1 MVLPSNS
8 VFQPYPPVRGKRMQ
22 ANRCPSVA
30 VLTDLCEGK
39 LEMVQLAE
47 VESHLEGCESCSL
60 RLDELLRGKNLE
72 PLRKAEALDSDLLLG
87 GMLRLGSMGP
97 SPLLRAPC
105 VEGDLGRLGRYRIL
119 RKVGEGAS
127 SVVYQGVDKLLL
139 RPVLLKV
146 FRPGYCSGEDGKRE
160 LLEEARLV
168 ARFSNDLV
176 AGLLDLGKDG
186 NTSFLVFPHS
196 NGVSLDTL
204 LSSHAEED
212 KSQVQ
217 PWMCLEES
225 LRLGLDLARALGEVH
240 RQGLLHRDIK
250 PANVVIHMDGEGR
263 RHARLIDLGL
273 ACSRSARVGTPAYR
287 APELDSGGVHSI
299 ATDLFALGRLLEDL
313 GRLSQKIWPASLRA
327 TCAALQDENPVFR
340 PALPE
345 VQQVLERA
353 LKKVKQKSLPPVAWA
368 GLCAFA
374 GFIFGTLVFV
384 ALFKR

>member
-1 MVLPSNS
+1 MQTNKCPNISVL
-8 VFQPYPPVRGKRMQ
+8 V
-22 ANRCPSVA
+22 
-30 VLTDLCEGK
+30 DLCEGK
-39 LEMVQLAE
+39 LDTAQLAQ
-47 VESHLEGCESCSL
+47 VEDHLEECETCSS
-60 RLDELLRGKNLE
+60 RLDELLRGKSLE

-87 GMLRLGSMGP
+87 GLLRLGSIGP
-97 SPLLRAPC
+97 SPVLRPPC

-160 LLEEARLV
+160 LLEEARLM

-204 LSSHAEED
+204 LHSHGED
-212 KSQVQ
+212 GKNQIQ
-217 PWMCLEES
+217 PWMSLEEN
-225 LRLGLDLARALGEVH
+225 LRLGQDLARALGEVH

-273 ACSRSARVGTPAYR
+273 ACSRSSRVGTPAYR
-287 APELDSGGVHSI
+287 APELDSGSVHTI
-299 ATDLFALGRLLEDL
+299 DTDLFAFGRLLAEL
-313 GRLSQKIWPASLRA
+313 GKLSQKAWPAALQA
-327 TCAALQDENPVFR
+327 TCSALQDENPVFR

-345 VQQVLERA
+345 VQEVLGRA
-353 LKKVKQKSLPPVAWA
+353 LKKAEQKSLPPVAWA
-368 GLCAFA
+368 GLLALI
-374 GFIFGTLVFV
+374 GFIFGTLLFV
-384 ALFKR
+384 AFFKG